1 MGGGGREQQQQHL
14 PQHLPQR
21 RGTAAGAGR
30 LDSECRRERQA
41 DLVSNPPPEAE
52 RGQSGNP
59 SWVKNTNASNVTLT
73 LSVFS
78 HTFPIFSAWLIGLL
92 YTVRNRRLTASS

>member
-1 MGGGGREQQQQHL
+1 MGGGRREQQQQHL

-73 LSVFS
+73 LSDHQPHISDFFGLA
-78 HTFPIFSAWLIGLL
+78 HRPMAHLILEMSG
-92 YTVRNRRLTASS
+92 RE

>member
-1 MGGGGREQQQQHL
+1 M
-14 PQHLPQR
+14 
-21 RGTAAGAGR
+21 
-30 LDSECRRERQA
+30 
-41 DLVSNPPPEAE
+41 SNPPPEAE

-92 YTVRNRRLTASS
+92 YTVQL